1 MGQLKFISREKL
13 VEYLDEEMRQFFN
26 ERGLYELNQ
35 YGWLSDGEQ
44 DPEYLGHAL
53 WQENPPELKKL
64 VGLGD
69 EFTNLMRS
77 ARHSLG
83 FACLY
88 HDATDSL
95 VNDSGY
101 SFSYHFADT
110 TNKLHLASD
119 RIREFFITAFA
130 QRIHEGESWPP
141 VGKVIQ
147 DERGNDH
154 FRAPFQQ
161 ICDEIVAWKA
171 VGSPLREC
179 LAAMLPLVEE
189 VACNRSLNQDPFR
202 HQKLFHNRIVA
213 AVTNLAMGYPDEAL
227 ADDLS
232 RAGDSSS
239 RELIDWYDALV
250 KVSNHVFMAEHLLRG
265 LVRQSGA
272 APSSSRPRKHKN
284 S

>member
-26 ERGLYELNQ
+26 DQGLYEINQ

-44 DPEYLGHAL
+44 DPEYLGHAM
-53 WQENPPELKKL
+53 WQENPPEIKKL
-64 VGLGD
+64 VALGD

-95 VNDSGY
+95 VNDNGY

-119 RIREFFITAFA
+119 RIREFFIAAFA
-130 QRIHEGESWPP
+130 QRLDNCDFWSP
-141 VGKVIQ
+141 VGEVVQ
-147 DERGNDH
+147 DASGNDH
-154 FRAPFQQ
+154 FRAPFLQ
-161 ICDEIVAWKA
+161 IRDEVALWKA
-171 VGSPLREC
+171 IGRPLKDC
-179 LAAMLPLVEE
+179 LSTLLPLVDV
-189 VACNRSLNQDPFR
+189 VAQNRSINQDPFR
-202 HQKLFHNRIVA
+202 HQKMILSLITA
-213 AVTNLAMGYPDEAL
+213 AATNLAIGYPDDAL

-232 RAGDSSS
+232 RAGESSS
-239 RELIDWYDALV
+239 RELVSWYDALV
-250 KVSNHVFMAEHLLRG
+250 KVSNHVFMAEHLLRN
-265 LVRQSGA
+265 LSRHSGA
-272 APSSSRPRKHKN
+272 VPNRPRKHKT

>member
-44 DPEYLGHAL
+44 DPEYLGHAI

-69 EFTNLMRS
+69 EFANLMRS

-88 HDATDSL
+88 HDATDTL
-95 VNDSGY
+95 MNDSGY

-119 RIREFFITAFA
+119 RIREFFVAAFT
-130 QRIHEGESWPP
+130 QRFHDGEPWPP
-141 VGKVIQ
+141 VGELVQ
-147 DERGNDH
+147 DEKGGDH
-154 FRAPFQQ
+154 FLGPFQQ
-161 ICDEIVAWKA
+161 IRDEVAAGKA
-171 VGSPLREC
+171 VNVPLGEC
-179 LAAMLPLVEE
+179 LTALLPLAEE
-189 VACNRSLNQDPFR
+189 IARNRAVNQDPFR
-202 HQKLFHNRIVA
+202 HQKIFHNRIA
-213 AVTNLAMGYPDEAL
+213 AAIANLAMGYPDEAL

-239 RELIDWYDALV
+239 QELIDWYDALV
-250 KVSNHVFMAEHLLRG
+250 KVSNQVFMAEHLLRG
-265 LVRQSGA
+265 LAGQQSGA
-272 APSSSRPRKHKN
+272 VPGRPRKHKN

>member
-1 MGQLKFISREKL
+1 MGQIKFISREKL

-26 ERGLYELNQ
+26 VSGLYELNQ
-35 YGWLSDGEQ
+35 YGWLSNGEQ
-44 DPEYLGHAL
+44 DPEYLGHAR
-53 WQENPPELKKL
+53 WQESPPEHKKL

-69 EFTNLMRS
+69 EFTILMRS

-95 VNDSGY
+95 LNDSGY

-130 QRIHEGESWPP
+130 LRFHSGESWPP

-147 DERGNDH
+147 DEKGIDH

-161 ICDEIVAWKA
+161 ISDEVAASKA
-171 VGSPLREC
+171 VGLPLREC
-179 LAAMLPLVEE
+179 LTTILPLVEE
-189 VACNRSLNQDPFR
+189 IARNRSVNQDPFR
-202 HQKLFHNRIVA
+202 HQKLFHDRISA
-213 AVTNLAMGYPDEAL
+213 AITNLALGYPDEAL
-227 ADDLS
+227 YDNLS
-232 RAGDSSS
+232 SAGDSSS
-239 RELIDWYDALV
+239 RELIDWYDSLI
-250 KVSNHVFMAEHLLRG
+250 KVSNHVFMAEHLLRS
-265 LVRQSGA
+265 LSRQAGA
-272 APSSSRPRKHKN
+272 MPSRPRKHKT

>member
-35 YGWLSDGEQ
+35 YGWLSDGER
-44 DPEYLGHAL
+44 DPECLGHAM

-69 EFTNLMRS
+69 EFINLMGS

-95 VNDSGY
+95 LNDNGY

-119 RIREFFITAFA
+119 RIREFFVAAFA
-130 QRIHEGESWPP
+130 QHFQNGESWPP
-141 VGKVIQ
+141 VGKVIH

-154 FRAPFQQ
+154 FRTPFQR
-161 ICDEIVAWKA
+161 ICAEVAAWKA
-171 VGSPLREC
+171 VGRPLRDC
-179 LAAMLPLVEE
+179 LTALLPLVEE
-189 VACNRSLNQDPFR
+189 IARNRSLNQDPFR
-202 HQKLFHNRIVA
+202 HQKLFHNRIAA

-227 ADDLS
+227 QDDLS

-239 RELIDWYDALV
+239 RELLCWYDALV

-265 LVRQSGA
+265 LRRQSGA
-272 APSSSRPRKHKN
+272 VPSRPQKHKT

>member
-44 DPEYLGHAL
+44 DPEYLGHAM

-95 VNDSGY
+95 INDSGY
-101 SFSYHFADT
+101 SCSYHFADT

-130 QRIHEGESWPP
+130 QRFHNRESWPS
-141 VGKVIQ
+141 VGKVIK
-147 DERGNDH
+147 DERGNAY

-161 ICDEIVAWKA
+161 IRDEVAVWKA
-171 VGSPLREC
+171 VGHPLREC
-179 LAAMLPLVEE
+179 LITLLPWVEE
-189 VACNRSLNQDPFR
+189 VERNHSVNQDPFR
-202 HQKLFHNRIVA
+202 HQKLLHNRIA
-213 AVTNLAMGYPDEAL
+213 AAITNLAGGYPDEAL
-227 ADDLS
+227 SDDLS

-239 RELIDWYDALV
+239 RDLVGWYEALV
-250 KVSNHVFMAEHLLRG
+250 KVSNHVFLAEHLLRS
-265 LVRQSGA
+265 LTKQSGA
-272 APSSSRPRKHKN
+272 VPSCPRKHKTR
-284 S
+284 

>member
-13 VEYLDEEMRQFFN
+13 VEYLNEELRQFFN
-26 ERGLYELNQ
+26 DRGLYELNQ
-35 YGWLSDGEQ
+35 YGWLNDGKL
-44 DPEYLGHAL
+44 DPEYLGHAM
-53 WQENPPELKKL
+53 WQEHPPELKKL
-64 VGLGD
+64 VGLGE

-88 HDATDSL
+88 HDATDTL
-95 VNDSGY
+95 VNDNGY

-130 QRIHEGESWPP
+130 QHFNNGESWSP

-147 DERGNDH
+147 DEGGNDY

-161 ICDEIVAWKA
+161 IRDGVTASKA
-171 VGSPLREC
+171 VDLPLQEC
-179 LAAMLPLVEE
+179 LTTLLPLVEE
-189 VACNRSLNQDPFR
+189 VARNRSVNQDPFW
-202 HQKLFHNRIVA
+202 HQKLFHSRINA
-213 AVTNLAMGYPDEAL
+213 AITNLAMGYADEAFP
-227 ADDLS
+227 DDLS

-239 RELIDWYDALV
+239 RELVDWYEALV
-250 KVSNHVFMAEHLLRG
+250 KVSNHIFMAEHLLRSIS
-265 LVRQSGA
+265 RESGA
-272 APSSSRPRKHKN
+272 IPTRPRKHKT

>member
-44 DPEYLGHAL
+44 DPEYLGHAI

-69 EFTNLMRS
+69 EFANLMRS

-88 HDATDSL
+88 HDATDTL
-95 VNDSGY
+95 MNDSGY

-119 RIREFFITAFA
+119 RIREFFVAAFT
-130 QRIHEGESWPP
+130 QRFHDGEPWPP
-141 VGKVIQ
+141 VGEVVQ
-147 DERGNDH
+147 DEKGSDH
-154 FRAPFQQ
+154 FLAPFQQ
-161 ICDEIVAWKA
+161 IRDEVAAGKA
-171 VGSPLREC
+171 VSIPLGEC
-179 LAAMLPLVEE
+179 LAALLPLVEE
-189 VACNRSLNQDPFR
+189 IARNRSVNQDPFR
-202 HQKLFHNRIVA
+202 HQKLFHNRISA
-213 AVTNLAMGYPDEAL
+213 AIANLAMGYPDEAL

-232 RAGDSSS
+232 RAGDSTS
-239 RELIDWYDALV
+239 RELVDWYDALV
-250 KVSNHVFMAEHLLRG
+250 KASNQVFMAEHLLRG
-265 LVRQSGA
+265 LARQSGVV
-272 APSSSRPRKHKN
+272 PSCPRKHKN

>member
-35 YGWLSDGEQ
+35 YGWLSDGEL
-44 DPEYLGHAL
+44 DPEYLGHAM

-119 RIREFFITAFA
+119 RIREFFIAAFA
-130 QRIHEGESWPP
+130 QLFHNSESWPL

-161 ICDEIVAWKA
+161 IRDEVATWKA
-171 VGSPLREC
+171 VGLPLQDC
-179 LAAMLPLVEE
+179 LTTLLPLVEE
-189 VACNRSLNQDPFR
+189 VARNRSVNQDPFR
-202 HQKLFHNRIVA
+202 HQKLFHNRIAA
-213 AVTNLAMGYPDEAL
+213 AVTNLALGYPDEAL
-227 ADDLS
+227 SDDLS

-239 RELIDWYDALV
+239 RELVGWYDALV
-250 KVSNHVFMAEHLLRG
+250 RVSSHVFMVEHLLRG
-265 LVRQSGA
+265 LSRQSGA
-272 APSSSRPRKHKN
+272 VPSRPRKHKT